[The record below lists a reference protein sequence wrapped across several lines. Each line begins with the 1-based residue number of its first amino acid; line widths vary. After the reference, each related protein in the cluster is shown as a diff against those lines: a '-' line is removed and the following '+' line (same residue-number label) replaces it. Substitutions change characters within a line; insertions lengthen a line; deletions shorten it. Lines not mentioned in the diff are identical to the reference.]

1 MSIGRRFVKDVMTT
15 AVVSAYRGASF
26 KDIAQMMIERGITAL
41 PVIGKDRRVV
51 GVVSEADLLAKEE
64 YKGIWPETRQN
75 RLSRAKA
82 GAITAGELMTTPA
95 ITVSPDA
102 SIVQAAR
109 LLEQHRIKRL
119 PVVDD
124 HNHLLGIVSR
134 RDLLRVFTRPD
145 EEIRDEILQDVLT
158 LLIPAVPEAVS
169 VHVDRG
175 IVTLTGTL
183 DDKALI
189 PILIRLIAATDG
201 VVSVIDKLRFAA
213 DDTTEKAGRN
223 APNT

>member
-1 MSIGRRFVKDVMTT
+1 MSTRQRFVRDVMTT

-41 PVIGKDRRVV
+41 PVIDKDRHVA

-64 YKGIWPETRQN
+64 YKGVWPETRQD
-75 RLSRAKA
+75 RLSRPKA
-82 GAITAGELMTTPA
+82 QAVTARDLMTTPA
-95 ITVSPDA
+95 ITISPDA

-124 HNHLLGIVSR
+124 HNRLLGIVSR
-134 RDLLRVFTRPD
+134 RDLLRVFTRSD

-158 LLIPAVPEAVS
+158 LLIPAAPEAVS
-169 VHVDRG
+169 VHVDHG

-189 PILIRLIAATDG
+189 PVLLRLTAATDG
-201 VVSVIDKLRFAA
+201 VVSVIDELRFAVDGTA
-213 DDTTEKAGRN
+213 EKAGQE
-223 APNT
+223 APGT

>member
-1 MSIGRRFVKDVMTT
+1 MTT
-15 AVVSAYRGASF
+15 SVVSAYRGASF

-64 YKGIWPETRQN
+64 YKGVWPKTPRD
-75 RLSRAKA
+75 RPSGTKA
-82 GAITAGELMTTPA
+82 QAITAGELMTTPA
-95 ITVSPDA
+95 ITVGPDA

-124 HNHLLGIVSR
+124 RNRLIGIVSR
-134 RDLLRVFTRPD
+134 RDLLRVFSRPD
-145 EEIRDEILQDVLT
+145 EEIRDEISQDVLP
-158 LLIPAVPEAVS
+158 LLVPAAPEAVS
-169 VHVDRG
+169 VQVDHG
-175 IVTLTGTL
+175 IVTLAGTL

-189 PILIRLIAATDG
+189 PVLLRLTSATDG
-201 VVSVIDKLRFAA
+201 VVSVIDELRVAVGGTKE
-213 DDTTEKAGRN
+213 DRPVRRPRT
-223 APNT
+223 